1 MKNKDLQTLDLL
13 KGEFE
18 KSVDSAKIPL
28 KLQKQSVVHMLE
40 KEAEK
45 QKIQEEEA
53 AKKKY
58 QVVTIR
64 KLMAIAAMLA
74 VVVAGTLVMRPGTPL
89 VALNITSHESGS
101 ILNSGESYGKIFED
115 IVLKPESPSVRPSV
129 TAMQKPSVTDN
140 TNPLAQTSAAST
152 SIPSSPEKEDAFEGY
167 VYKEP
172 EAKLEEQLHTSSP
185 DGVSRF
191 GDFEADTVIEDGDY
205 LYVLTSGRDNET
217 NKTREVILVV
227 KIIPDNDMQVV
238 SEIPVSDGESNE
250 KIDECVE
257 IYLQKNC
264 LITVNKSRS
273 FSTVDGVHFESDV
286 TAASYYDIS
295 NPENPVKIHEHI
307 QDGCYV
313 SSRLCDGKLY
323 LVTSTSFSEVTE
335 KADAERIIPGSKING
350 EYGRVSAE
358 NIFYD
363 NLSAYAK
370 TFIYVTVTNVSAPSK
385 SAQFAFHAGGKDV
398 YCHADSIVFSKNFVR
413 TNEVTGAAEDCT
425 FVYRFNV
432 KGDRIS
438 YANAVAEINGKI
450 VGGLYADE
458 RNGNLKTVTVSDGG
472 YNVYV
477 HDKEMKCVD
486 TVEDLLVGETVK
498 TVKYIGNRVYL
509 VYGENGEKTSIID
522 FSKKLKAENIVSV
535 STATLSNSLYE
546 VTETVLLGVGI
557 RNGED
562 SGKSN
567 AVITLFDFS
576 NPEDFRSTDT
586 LELSE
591 EYVLAAGNDS
601 RCVMVDSEKQIFG
614 IPVIKADSQSHT
626 DVSSYLIFS
635 IEGGKIMQVGECIH
649 DDAVVGDAAVRCV
662 STDDTVYTV
671 SGKKI
676 VSHSAED
683 YKAISKVEF

>member
-1 MKNKDLQTLDLL
+1 MMKNKDLQTLDML

-18 KSVDSAKIPL
+18 KSVDSAKVPL

-115 IVLKPESPSVRPSV
+115 IVLKPENPSVKPSV
-129 TAMQKPSVTDN
+129 TVTQKPSVTDN
-140 TNPLAQTSAAST
+140 TNQISQTSAIST
-152 SIPSSPEKEDAFEGY
+152 LNPSSPENEDAFEGY

-172 EAKLEEQLHTSSP
+172 EAEKDEQLHTSNP

-191 GDFEADTVIEDGDY
+191 EDFEADTVIEDGDY
-205 LYVLTSGRDNET
+205 LYVLTSGKDNET

-238 SEIPVSDGESNE
+238 SEIPVSNGENNG

-264 LITVNKSRS
+264 LVTVNKCRS
-273 FSTVDGVHFESDV
+273 FSTVDEVHFESDV

-307 QDGCYV
+307 QDGGYV

-323 LVTSTSFSEVTE
+323 LVTLTSFSEVTE
-335 KADAERIIPGSKING
+335 KADAESIIPGSKING
-350 EYGRVSAE
+350 EYSRVSAE

-450 VGGLYADE
+450 IGGLYADE

-486 TVEDLLVGETVK
+486 TVEDLLAGETVK
-498 TVKYIGNRVYL
+498 TVKYIGSRVYL
-509 VYGENGEKTSIID
+509 VYGEKTSIID

-557 RNGED
+557 RND
-562 SGKSN
+562 ADTGKN
-567 AVITLFDFS
+567 IAVLTLFDFS
-576 NPEDFRSTDT
+576 NPENFRSTDT
-586 LELSE
+586 LELSD
-591 EYVLAAGNDS
+591 EYVLAAGNDG
-601 RCVMVDSEKQIFG
+601 RCVMVDSKKQIFG

-662 STDDTVYTV
+662 STGDTVYTV
-671 SGKKI
+671 SGEKI
-676 VSHSAED
+676 VSHSAEN
-683 YKAISKVEF
+683 YKSISKVEF